1 MLYYVIILYIYI
13 FFFLLYYI
21 ILFFLIYIYILYCI
35 YICIYIY
42 VNIYSL
48 LYIINNKIYIYI
60 CIYIYYTRRWDNQV
74 GIATMGLVNK
84 LGPCSLAAGHI
95 VSTSHE
101 IIPKDP

>member
-1 MLYYVIILYIYI
+1 MLYYVILYYIYI
-13 FFFLLYYI
+13 FIILYYFIFFKYIYI
-21 ILFFLIYIYILYCI
+21 ILY
-35 YICIYIY
+35 IYIY

-48 LYIINNKIYIYI
+48 LYIINNKIYIYVY
-60 CIYIYYTRRWDNQV
+60 IYIYYTRRWDNQV

>member
-1 MLYYVIILYIYI
+1 MYIYI
-13 FFFLLYYI
+13 Y
-21 ILFFLIYIYILYCI
+21 
-35 YICIYIY
+35 
-42 VNIYSL
+42 
-48 LYIINNKIYIYI
+48 
-60 CIYIYYTRRWDNQV
+60 IYIYYTRRWDNQV